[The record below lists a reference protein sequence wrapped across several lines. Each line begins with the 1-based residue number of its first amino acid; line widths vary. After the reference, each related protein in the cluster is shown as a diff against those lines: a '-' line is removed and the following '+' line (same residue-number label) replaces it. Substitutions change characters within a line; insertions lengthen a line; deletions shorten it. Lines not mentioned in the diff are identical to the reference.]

1 MSEPWIAY
9 LLIFFL
15 VAGGV
20 YLAQVGLRGQLE
32 RERRATTRFAAL
44 AQSESPLPPVE
55 VLRKKAS
62 KGAIGALF
70 ANVQLLII
78 QAGLEIT
85 VVALGRRAAIIWAAS
100 FLLVPFPLSGL
111 ARVFVT
117 GIVTGFLVYA
127 YLTFRR
133 GRRIARFAEQ
143 LPDVIDVIVRSL
155 RAGHPLPVS
164 LALVA
169 REMPAPAGL
178 EFSAAVDEINYGRSI
193 IDALEMMEKRIGY
206 HEVRFFVSSIAIA
219 EITGGNLAEILSR
232 LAKMLRDRFK
242 LKRKIRA
249 LSAEGRFSGYA
260 LSSLPILL
268 FGLINLVSAS
278 YYQEFWQSSAKLP
291 VLAVAGG
298 LLFIGNVLIYKMVNF
313 KV

>member
-1 MSEPWIAY
+1 MSEPWIVY
-9 LLIFFL
+9 LLIFAL
-15 VAGGV
+15 VGGGV
-20 YLAQVGLRGQLE
+20 YLAQVGLRGQLK
-32 RERRATTRFAAL
+32 RERLTAKRFAAL
-44 AQSESPLPPVE
+44 DQSQSELPQVD

-62 KGAIGALF
+62 TNAIGAFLVD
-70 ANVQLLII
+70 VQLLIV
-78 QAGLEIT
+78 QAGSEMT
-85 VVALGRRAAIIWAAS
+85 PAALGRRAAMIWAAL
-100 FLLVPFPLSGL
+100 FLLTPLPLPGLVRFLITGL
-111 ARVFVT
+111 AT
-117 GIVTGFLVYA
+117 GLLVYA
-127 YLTFRR
+127 YLSFRR

-169 REMPAPAGL
+169 REMPAPTGP
-178 EFSAAVDEINYGRSI
+178 EFSAVVDEINYGRSI
-193 IDALEMMEKRIGY
+193 IDALELFEKRIGY

-219 EITGGNLAEILSR
+219 QQTGGNLAEILSR
-232 LAKMLRDRFK
+232 LAKMLRERFK

-268 FGLINLVSAS
+268 FGLINLVSAT
-278 YYQEFWQSSAKLP
+278 YYQEFWQSSARLP
-291 VLAVAGG
+291 VLIVAGG
-298 LLFIGNVLIYKMVNF
+298 LLLVGNVLIYKMVNF